1 MKRTRDIGRCL
12 AGAFNEWREDRAGH
26 LSAALSFYTLFSLAP
41 LLVFFVLAAGLALG
55 REGAQVFI
63 TSRLQEFLGPQAA
76 DVIGSLIENARHREP
91 VSGRVAGAVG
101 RAAVFWGGSTVFGCL
116 ADSLNAIWNVKRRG
130 GRFGIRGF
138 LVHRLAAFVMVFGT
152 GAFLVVS
159 SMATL
164 GLTALGTFLSERLPL
179 PIQAFK
185 AADFLLSVAVLTALF
200 SAIFKWVP
208 LVRQTWADVWPAG
221 LLTAFLF
228 SVGKYGIGLYLVSSS
243 VSSAYGA
250 AGSLVVMLIG
260 VYLAAEIFYYGAEFN
275 KVWMRTRGS
284 GKEIK
289 VHSS

>member
-12 AGAFNEWREDRAGH
+12 CRAFDEWREDRAGR

-55 REGAQVFI
+55 REGGQAFI
-63 TSRLQEFLGPQAA
+63 TSRLREFLGPQAA
-76 DVIGSLIENARHREP
+76 DVIGSLIENARNREP
-91 VSGRVAGAVG
+91 VSGLAAGAAG
-101 RAAVFWGGSTVFGCL
+101 IAAMLWGGSTVFGCL

-138 LVHRLAAFVMVFGT
+138 LVHRLAASVMVFGT

-159 SMATL
+159 SLATL
-164 GLTALGTFLSERLPL
+164 GLAALGAFLSERLTIPV
-179 PIQAFK
+179 QAFR
-185 AADFLLSVAVLTALF
+185 AGDFLLSVAVLTLLF
-200 SAIFKWVP
+200 SAVFKWVP
-208 LVRQTWADVWPAG
+208 LVRQTWSDVWPAG

-228 SVGKYGIGLYLVSSS
+228 SVGKYGIGLYLVTSS

-284 GKEIK
+284 GAAQK
-289 VHSS
+289 